1 MSAKLEKYAAEREK
15 ARIKRDEWDAK
26 MKEWDQKYRDQENE
40 EIHDM
45 VHAAGLSI
53 EQLAVLIRLAQEEKP
68 DPENL
73 NKLNEEVQHDGY

>member
-1 MSAKLEKYAAEREK
+1 
-15 ARIKRDEWDAK
+15 
-26 MKEWDQKYRDQENE
+26 
-40 EIHDM
+40 M

-73 NKLNEEVQHDGY
+73 TKLSEEVQHDGY